1 MKKQKLSFPTL
12 LQAGCSAIL
21 FISCLLPWLNI
32 TSPQEFLRGEFSLIN
47 MPVQT
52 VSDTGIMTNTFP
64 PVGSIFDYYRIV
76 LYVILFFIFINIF
89 IQLIKKIPLF
99 TCYSCL
105 LPTCFS
111 YLFWARVA
119 DCGNYLECAG
129 IGLYLTNIFG
139 TIAIAAAWTDL
150 GRNYEIHRKLFSFCW
165 KWSMLC
171 FVLPIILIP
180 LSGIYYSLLH
190 YLGNRNH
197 ANTIFNICKNRK
209 SNIKTKKSS
218 SETLLIKKSLNHS
231 LCITIELT
239 PHGNSIYTPR

>member
-89 IQLIKKIPLF
+89 IQLIKKDSPF
-99 TCYSCL
+99 YML
-105 LPTCFS
+105 LMSASNMFQ
-111 YLFWARVA
+111 L
-119 DCGNYLECAG
+119 
-129 IGLYLTNIFG
+129 
-139 TIAIAAAWTDL
+139 
-150 GRNYEIHRKLFSFCW
+150 
-165 KWSMLC
+165 
-171 FVLPIILIP
+171 
-180 LSGIYYSLLH
+180 SLL
-190 YLGNRNH
+190 G
-197 ANTIFNICKNRK
+197 
-209 SNIKTKKSS
+209 KSS
-218 SETLLIKKSLNHS
+218 RLWKLS
-231 LCITIELT
+231 
-239 PHGNSIYTPR
+239 

>member
-1 MKKQKLSFPTL
+1 MKKQKLSFSTL

-105 LPTCFS
+105 LPTCSS

-180 LSGIYYSLLH
+180 LSGFLRIQTFDIHIIQQIVFAFTTVCFIIWAIGIMQIPFLIYAKIVNQISKQK
-190 YLGNRNH
+190 NH
-197 ANTIFNICKNRK
+197 QVRH
-209 SNIKTKKSS
+209 
-218 SETLLIKKSLNHS
+218 L
-231 LCITIELT
+231 
-239 PHGNSIYTPR
+239 

>member
-89 IQLIKKIPLF
+89 IQLIKKIPLLHV
-99 TCYSCL
+99 THV
-105 LPTCFS
+105 CFQHVS
-111 YLFWARVA
+111 A
-119 DCGNYLECAG
+119 
-129 IGLYLTNIFG
+129 ISFG
-139 TIAIAAAWTDL
+139 QEQQTV
-150 GRNYEIHRKLFSFCW
+150 E
-165 KWSMLC
+165 
-171 FVLPIILIP
+171 IILNVQESAFI
-180 LSGIYYSLLH
+180 
-190 YLGNRNH
+190 
-197 ANTIFNICKNRK
+197 
-209 SNIKTKKSS
+209 
-218 SETLLIKKSLNHS
+218 
-231 LCITIELT
+231 
-239 PHGNSIYTPR
+239 

>member
-89 IQLIKKIPLF
+89 IQLIKRFPF
-99 TCYSCL
+99 YML
-105 LPTCFS
+105 LMSASNMFQ
-111 YLFWARVA
+111 L
-119 DCGNYLECAG
+119 
-129 IGLYLTNIFG
+129 
-139 TIAIAAAWTDL
+139 
-150 GRNYEIHRKLFSFCW
+150 
-165 KWSMLC
+165 
-171 FVLPIILIP
+171 
-180 LSGIYYSLLH
+180 SLL
-190 YLGNRNH
+190 G
-197 ANTIFNICKNRK
+197 
-209 SNIKTKKSS
+209 KSS
-218 SETLLIKKSLNHS
+218 RLWKLS
-231 LCITIELT
+231 
-239 PHGNSIYTPR
+239 